1 MTYGMLGSWGYSRSR
16 TTTAVLVSGVWNSFI
31 KLGMPVLA
39 LALVL
44 LQGGAGGGRVFA
56 ALVGI
61 AGLVAAIVVFAL
73 MLRSEE
79 QARRFGLLAGRVAT
93 RLLRLVRRPPATGWE
108 LATVKFRDRTLE
120 LVEHRWL
127 AITVTSLIS
136 HLSLY
141 LVLLVCLRDV
151 GVSNAEVGWA
161 EVLAVFAFARLV
173 TAIPITPGGAGLVEA
188 ALIAGLV
195 GAGGDK
201 SQVAAAVLIY
211 RALTWAL
218 PILVGIACYLWWRRQ
233 AWTTPAQGAQPAAGA
248 PQ

>member
-1 MTYGMLGSWGYSRSR
+1 
-16 TTTAVLVSGVWNSFI
+16 VWNSFI
-31 KLGMPVLA
+31 KLAMPVLA

-44 LQGGAGGGRVFA
+44 LQGGAGGGRVVA

-61 AGLVAAIVVFAL
+61 AGLVTAIVIFAP
-73 MLRSEE
+73 M
-79 QARRFGLLAGRVAT
+79 
-93 RLLRLVRRPPATGWE
+93 
-108 LATVKFRDRTLE
+108 
-120 LVEHRWL
+120 
-127 AITVTSLIS
+127 
-136 HLSLY
+136 
-141 LVLLVCLRDV
+141 LLVALRDV
-151 GVSNAEVGWA
+151 GVSNDEMGWA

-195 GAGGDK
+195 GAGGDT

-218 PILVGIACYLWWRRQ
+218 PILVGIGCYVWWRRQ
-233 AWTTPAQGAQPAAGA
+233 AWTTPGQGAQPAAGT